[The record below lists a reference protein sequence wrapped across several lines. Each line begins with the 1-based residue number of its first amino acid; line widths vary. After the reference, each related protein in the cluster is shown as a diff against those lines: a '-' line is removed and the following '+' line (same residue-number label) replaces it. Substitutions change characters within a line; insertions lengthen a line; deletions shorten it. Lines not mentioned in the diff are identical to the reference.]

1 MKRICLVLLALL
13 MMLSAIACETSDNDS
28 STVSEG
34 TESSKVESCEE
45 NSLEISDDSEHS
57 ADEDSGAESSG
68 ESNDVSGDAS
78 DEESDDISDE
88 SVAFPVE
95 KYPSK
100 VYKSCSE
107 FVENEKEHYER
118 LLNLEPLS
126 KFFDIDDVFSYPNE
140 PRYGVTS
147 VEFEEWYNN
156 LTLVEIQDD
165 PSKDVLSR
173 ARHYAGWIGPYP
185 VTPTTRLD
193 KFLKETCCYQY
204 KKEDVDVFLTLWVGD
219 EKDRLCVD
227 IIVSCEIDGYIFT
240 TDLFIDRH
248 NTNITISEEGSYGTR
263 YDRWRTEEEYA
274 EIESVFEGAEWKYE
288 LLNIYNEDSEYI
300 ATLKEMV
307 ASQITE

>member
-1 MKRICLVLLALL
+1 MKRICLFLLALL

-28 STVSEG
+28 STESKGIENSE
-34 TESSKVESCEE
+34 VESGAES
-45 NSLEISDDSEHS
+45 SLEISDGSEYS
-57 ADEDSGAESSG
+57 AEEDLSEESS
-68 ESNDVSGDAS
+68 DAS
-78 DEESDDISDE
+78 DDVSDDESGDISDE
-88 SVAFPVE
+88 SVAWPVE

-107 FVENEKEHYER
+107 FMENEKEHYER
-118 LLNLEPLS
+118 LLNPEPLS

-140 PRYGVTS
+140 PRYGVVS

-156 LTLVEIQDD
+156 LTLVDIQDD

-173 ARHYAGWIGPYP
+173 ARHYAGRKGPYSS
-185 VTPTTRLD
+185 VPTTRFD

-204 KKEDVDVFLTLWVGD
+204 KKEGVDVFLTLWVGD

-227 IIVSCEIDGYIFT
+227 AIVSCEIDGYIFT